1 MLLEALDQRVYSPL
15 TPLGQCQHVQRVHP
29 AKPSKAKRRDGQ
41 TQALPL
47 NCAADRAGLAAE
59 RKEAAAHR
67 ASLGT
72 AR

>member
-1 MLLEALDQRVYSPL
+1 MLLEALHQRVYSPL

-29 AKPSKAKRRDGQ
+29 AKPSQAKRRDGQ